1 MFKYKGIKI
10 IIKETSLNFLYFATK
25 YKNTLILYMNRNLP
39 NNEKSK
45 ILHKAIRNA
54 MG

>member
-25 YKNTLILYMNRNLP
+25 YKNTLLIYQNSKLSSI
-39 NNEKSK
+39 EKSK